1 MAGLPADKEQEESA
15 CGQGRGEQDGS
26 IYGLDD
32 DLYES
37 GQGGAL
43 AQHYAQQLLGCPGQD
58 LLVLGLFWLL
68 ETVLL
73 WVD

>member
-15 CGQGRGEQDGS
+15 CGQGRGEHDGR

-32 DLYES
+32 DLYEG

-43 AQHYAQQLLGCPGQD
+43 AQPYAQQLLDCLGQD
-58 LLVLGLFWLL
+58 LLVLELFWLL

-73 WVD
+73 WFD